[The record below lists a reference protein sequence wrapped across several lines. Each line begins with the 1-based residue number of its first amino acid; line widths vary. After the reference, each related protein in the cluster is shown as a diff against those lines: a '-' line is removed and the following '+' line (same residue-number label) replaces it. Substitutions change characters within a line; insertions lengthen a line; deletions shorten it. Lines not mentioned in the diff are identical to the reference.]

1 MLSMQAFMLLQ
12 SMNKNTIY
20 EAKLHFQQKFM
31 GRKINGNKA
40 LRMLVV

>member
-20 EAKLHFQQKFM
+20 EAKLNFQQKFM
-31 GRKINGNKA
+31 GKKINGDKA
-40 LRMLVV
+40 LRLLIA